1 MNNDVF
7 KSGFYEFK
15 DKPYKTLKIFKHQK
29 SDIIDVYS
37 DDGIAHSK
45 IFQDISNKKYFI
57 VIDQKI
63 IYEDDIT
70 PLIIEGF
77 DEHTLYSFDSKKPVG
92 AIKCDAICIGA
103 EPIGIFSF
111 VVYDSIQ
118 QYIFGEQLFYNA
130 TVTIKVQNVDLVKIP
145 FTNFYFI
152 PKFYINKG

>member
-1 MNNDVF
+1 MVF
-7 KSGFYEFK
+7 KSGFYKFK
-15 DKPYKTLKIFKHQK
+15 DKPYKTLKIFKHQE

-37 DDGIAHSK
+37 DDVIAHSK

-70 PLIIEGF
+70 PVIIESF
-77 DEHTLYSFDSKKPVG
+77 ERHTLYSFDSKKPVG
-92 AIKCDAICIGA
+92 TIKCDAICDDV

-111 VVYDSIQ
+111 VVNDPIQ
-118 QYIFGEQLFYNA
+118 QYIFGETLLYSA
-130 TVTIKVQNVDLVKIP
+130 TVTIKIQNVDLVKIP

-152 PKFYINKG
+152 PKLRIKS